1 MKKLLLLILIFIAI
15 GCSSEDSNEEM
26 CCRTSVAD
34 IIKSYDE
41 MYSEILAKELTAQ
54 QRIEAEREYKA
65 KIENPCF
72 YHRKS
77 LENAGASCE
86 GIH

>member
-1 MKKLLLLILIFIAI
+1 MKNYLSLIIIALFVS
-15 GCSSEDSNEEM
+15 CSSEDDNSEM
-26 CCRTSVAD
+26 CCGTPISD

-54 QRIEAEREYKA
+54 QRIETESSYKA
-65 KIENPCF
+65 RIENPCF

-86 GIH
+86 GVH

>member
-1 MKKLLLLILIFIAI
+1 MKNYLFLILLALFLS
-15 GCSSEDSNEEM
+15 CSSEDSNEEM

-65 KIENPCF
+65 TIENPCF